1 MLLVAASRT
10 VAFLVFEK
18 YEILQ
23 VLGQGSM
30 GYVAAVRVRSGKV
43 AGSATDPKKRR
54 GFNIFRKKAS
64 NPKAIEETSEHTYA
78 LKTIQIDRVSTLF
91 IEELENEVGCDD
103 NWRALFIIIRKMHDC
118 GGPVDI

>member
-10 VAFLVFEK
+10 VALLLVFEK

-30 GYVAAVRVRSGKV
+30 GYVAAVQVRSGKV
-43 AGSATDPKKRR
+43 AGSATDPKKKR
-54 GFNIFRKKAS
+54 FNIFRKKGS

-91 IEELENEVGCDD
+91 IEELENEVGCVTTT
-103 NWRALFIIIRKMHDC
+103 
-118 GGPVDI
+118 GGPSFLLVGRCTIVEVI